1 MNDEREVNRPF
12 IVHRSSFI
20 VLLFL
25 ACAQQQPR
33 TQLAQRVVTLA
44 PNITEIVFAVG
55 CGSKVVG
62 TDNFSNMP
70 AAAARLPKVGG
81 VEPDVEKIVAL
92 HPDLDIASASGVH
105 PGLRRALGA
114 VHMPLLIIRTERLP
128 DIAIAMTT

>member
-1 MNDEREVNRPF
+1 MLRRPHPSALIPF
-12 IVHRSSFI
+12 LVLACSQPQPATHVVHRI
-20 VLLFL
+20 VS
-25 ACAQQQPR
+25 
-33 TQLAQRVVTLA
+33 LA
-44 PNITEIVFAVG
+44 PNITELVFAVG

-92 HPDLDIASASGVH
+92 HPDLVIASASGVH

-114 VHMPLLIIRTERLP
+114 VHIALLVIRTERLP
-128 DIAIAMTT
+128 DIAIAM